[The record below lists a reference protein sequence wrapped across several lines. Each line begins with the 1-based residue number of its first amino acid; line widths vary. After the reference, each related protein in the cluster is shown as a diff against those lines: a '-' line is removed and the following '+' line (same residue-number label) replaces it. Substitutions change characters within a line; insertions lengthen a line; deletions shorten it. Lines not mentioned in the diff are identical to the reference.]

1 LSESGNSAKVIF
13 QRIIALFT
21 DELGPIG
28 PVLAQEALDKW
39 KVELEQENLRANLR
53 HIGGFVRLLAK
64 EIDNV
69 ENRNSFI
76 NNVYKIEALIHYKQ
90 YFNE

>member
-1 LSESGNSAKVIF
+1 MSESGNSAKVIF

-28 PVLAQEALDKW
+28 PVIAQEALDKW
-39 KVELEQENLRANLR
+39 KVELEEANLRANLR
-53 HIGGFVRLLAK
+53 HIGGFVKLLSK
-64 EIDNV
+64 EIDNPD
-69 ENRNSFI
+69 NRNTFVSK
-76 NNVYKIEALIHYKQ
+76 VYQIEALIHYKQ